1 MHIPVSRNPTYSF
14 LRNVHDAYG
23 ISTLQSLDVVQLKYF
38 TRQASKQ
45 YSQGKMSEEIFSL
58 QRLFV
63 KNNHQKKI

>member
-1 MHIPVSRNPTYSF
+1 MHIPVSRNLTYSF
-14 LRNVHDAYG
+14 LCNVHDAYG
-23 ISTLQSLDVVQLKYF
+23 LSTLQSLDVVQLKNF

-63 KNNHQKKI
+63 KNNRRKKM